1 MCASQ
6 DGVGLKAMEAD
17 IMYLA
22 MALMCLYGHV
32 VLCHGRVFGMFLF
45 SVRMAYGERGEP
57 ANIRDRVIYLIY

>member
-1 MCASQ
+1 
-6 DGVGLKAMEAD
+6 MEAD